1 MTANSPSDPKGG
13 LEASPG
19 CRLDEHH
26 GMPGVEMT
34 LPSPSS
40 VAWVALAALHRR
52 SGVGSASSLCR
63 RGMEQHKGSGLT
75 QAPPAAGG
83 KAGIKCAFPGHHT
96 VQTVLFGEESPAS
109 PAQ

>member
-1 MTANSPSDPKGG
+1 MITNSPSDPKEG

-26 GMPGVEMT
+26 GKPGVEMT

-40 VAWVALAALHRR
+40 VASVALTGLYRG
-52 SGVGSASSLCR
+52 SSVSSASFLCSR
-63 RGMEQHKGSGLT
+63 RMEQHRGSGST
-75 QAPPAAGG
+75 KAPPAAGG
-83 KAGIKCAFPGHHT
+83 KAGIKCAFPGHQA
-96 VQTVLFGEESPAS
+96 VQTALFGEESPAS